1 MPHCSP
7 LNQRKQLCRS
17 VCWLSCWVEYFALRP
32 EVAVTDDLK
41 KKDIAKAQPKCTESW
56 HPFQGVVKTVF
67 YVHC

>member
-1 MPHCSP
+1 M
-7 LNQRKQLCRS
+7 
-17 VCWLSCWVEYFALRP
+17 EYFALRP

-41 KKDIAKAQPKCTESW
+41 KKDVAKAQPKCTESW